1 MPVSP
6 LILAGNSAAVA
17 AAIGGTLTYAA
28 LSPGAQIFGPTLIA
42 GKDPTQAAL
51 TYDDG
56 PNPAA
61 TPELLDIL
69 AHHRARA
76 TFFFVGGFVR
86 EQPELVRRVH
96 AAGHLIGNHTLTHPW
111 LYRQSARVIREELM
125 ACNAV
130 LEDTLGAPVRYFR
143 PPYGSRRPAV
153 MRIARELGLTTV
165 QWNCMG
171 HDWEPIGVDGILA
184 RIDRGLARAKRRGAG
199 ANILLHDG
207 HHRVQN
213 ADRSDTLR
221 VTDALLARFKRDGMQ
236 AVTVEAWGQFN

>member
-1 MPVSP
+1 MPVEP
-6 LILAGNSAAVA
+6 LILAGSTATA
-17 AAIGGTLTYAA
+17 AAALGGVLTYAA
-28 LSPGAQIFGPTLIA
+28 LSPGSQLFGTTLIA
-42 GKDPTQAAL
+42 GDDPTEAAL

-69 AHHRARA
+69 DRHGARA

-86 EQPELVRRVH
+86 EQPALVRRVH
-96 AAGHLIGNHTLTHPW
+96 AAGHLIGNHTQTHPW
-111 LYRQSARVIREELM
+111 LYRQTARVIREELM
-125 ACNAV
+125 ACNAA

-153 MRIARELGLTTV
+153 MRTARELGLTTV

-171 HDWEPIGVDGILA
+171 HDWEPIGVEGILE
-184 RIDRGLARAKRRGAG
+184 RIGRGIARARRRGTG

-213 ADRSDTLR
+213 ADRSNTLL
-221 VTDALLARFKRDGMQ
+221 VTDALLKRFQGEGIR
-236 AVTVEAWGQFN
+236 AVTIDAWG

>member
-1 MPVSP
+1 VTPI
-6 LILAGNSAAVA
+6 ILAGSTAVVA
-17 AAIGGTLTYAA
+17 TAIVGALTYAA
-28 LSPGAQIFGPTLIA
+28 LSPGSQLFGRTLIA
-42 GKDPTQAAL
+42 GDDPKQAAL

-69 AHHRARA
+69 ARYNARA

-86 EQPELVRRVH
+86 QQPELVRRVH
-96 AAGHLIGNHTLTHPW
+96 AAGHLIGNHTETHPW
-111 LYRQSARVIREELM
+111 LYRQTERVIREELTT
-125 ACNAV
+125 CNAA

-171 HDWEPIGVDGILA
+171 HDWENIGVDGILT
-184 RIDRGLARAKRRGAG
+184 RIDRGLTRAQRRGTG

-207 HHRVQN
+207 HHLVQN
-213 ADRSDTLR
+213 ADRSNTLL
-221 VTDALLARFKRDGMQ
+221 VTDALLTRFKRDGIR
-236 AVTVEAWGQFN
+236 AVTVDAWV